1 MVRKCVRVSKASR
14 QRPDFRNP
22 RLFGLPRRRNCI
34 AAQQQKHRT
43 RCAAYGE
50 GDFGKQKNIDAGEEQ
65 KNAKRARQAAVYR
78 AGKKIG
84 VRLQLKQL
92 NPKTSHCQRK
102 QAKANDRD
110 EDTGQQGGPEPDAR
124 QQKRKGQEHRQSGD
138 DIPKGV
144 PSVIGNFLCRLFFY
158 VKPDQRQHRH

>member
-22 RLFGLPRRRNCI
+22 
-34 AAQQQKHRT
+34 
-43 RCAAYGE
+43 
-50 GDFGKQKNIDAGEEQ
+50 
-65 KNAKRARQAAVYR
+65 
-78 AGKKIG
+78 KKIG

-158 VKPDQRQHRH
+158 VKPDQRQHRHQRKRCYQTTQFVTALCRFRNQNDDCGSNKIFCDEPGQDLI